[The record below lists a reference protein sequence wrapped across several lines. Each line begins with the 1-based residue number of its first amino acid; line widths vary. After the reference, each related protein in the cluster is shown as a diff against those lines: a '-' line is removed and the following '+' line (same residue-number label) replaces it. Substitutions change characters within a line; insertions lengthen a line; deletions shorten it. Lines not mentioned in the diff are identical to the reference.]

1 MALMHAMTKHV
12 IIYIPSFRVWSG
24 MGDSDARDGN
34 PMKGAP
40 PLLLQRDTAANED
53 PLGYSATHPVVD
65 LIALLK
71 GCDSLIP
78 LLHPICLILRPEL

>member
-1 MALMHAMTKHV
+1 
-12 IIYIPSFRVWSG
+12 
-24 MGDSDARDGN
+24 MGASDARDGN
-34 PMKGAP
+34 PMKGAL

-78 LLHPICLILRPEL
+78 LSASRLSHSSSQTMTIIGDPQRVYPR

>member
-1 MALMHAMTKHV
+1 
-12 IIYIPSFRVWSG
+12 
-24 MGDSDARDGN
+24 
-34 PMKGAP
+34 MKGGP

-53 PLGYSATHPVVD
+53 PLRYSATHPVVD

-78 LLHPICLILRPEL
+78 LSASQLSHSSSRTMTIIGDPQRVYPR